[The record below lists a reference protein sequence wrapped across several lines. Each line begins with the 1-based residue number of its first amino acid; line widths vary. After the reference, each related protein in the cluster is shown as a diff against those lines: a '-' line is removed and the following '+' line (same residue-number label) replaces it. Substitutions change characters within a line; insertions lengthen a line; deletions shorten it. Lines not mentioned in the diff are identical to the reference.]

1 MLDNIIDDLILLS
14 GGDINEMEKIIKGE
28 ENENNKTKYN
38 KRYNNIN
45 QTKKIELGD
54 ERYKKTIRDKKN
66 SKWHLSKKRIF

>member
-1 MLDNIIDDLILLS
+1 MLDDIIDDLILLS

-54 ERYKKTIRDKKN
+54 ERYKKTIGDKKN
-66 SKWHLSKKRIF
+66 SK